1 MDTWTGTS
9 SVALKNHQAVV
20 VVSEAE
26 VGAEVLK
33 KSWPLRSV
41 YRACLR

>member
-1 MDTWTGTS
+1 MDTWAGTS

-26 VGAEVLK
+26 VGAEVLT